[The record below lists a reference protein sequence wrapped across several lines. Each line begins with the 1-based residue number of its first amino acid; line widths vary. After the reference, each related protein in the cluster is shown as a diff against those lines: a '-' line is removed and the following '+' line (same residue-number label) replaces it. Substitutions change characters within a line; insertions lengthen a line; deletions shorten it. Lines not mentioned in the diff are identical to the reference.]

1 MAAYHDSGFPV
12 TIIKPSTTYGPRM
25 GLLRQIGGDGSW
37 IDRIR
42 KGKPILV
49 CGDGTALHQFM
60 HVDDAAL
67 CFTHVLDHPH
77 TVGQTYNMVH
87 RGYMPWSDYHRTTM
101 KIIGREVEMVGV
113 PLAEL
118 LALDTPG
125 VGIAKDIFS
134 HNTIYSSEKLFRDVA
149 QFQPSVSL
157 EDGISELIEIMDGD
171 GRITDSDEQPWEDQV
186 IAAQKSVR
194 GALVA

>member
-1 MAAYHDSGFPV
+1 
-12 TIIKPSTTYGPRM
+12 
-25 GLLRQIGGDGSW
+25 
-37 IDRIR
+37 
-42 KGKPILV
+42 
-49 CGDGTALHQFM
+49 
-60 HVDDAAL
+60 
-67 CFTHVLDHPH
+67 
-77 TVGQTYNMVH
+77 
-87 RGYMPWSDYHRTTM
+87 
-101 KIIGREVEMVGV
+101 MVGV